1 MNVCDFIS
9 YTFTFTM
16 MIINIVKITINI
28 LYKSFIKETDLY
40 H

>member
-1 MNVCDFIS
+1 
-9 YTFTFTM
+9 M